1 MSIVKGSELCPACG
15 RVVWLV
21 RLLSGPAYCHTPRA
35 YGDAP
40 CLGTEY
46 TWPGE
51 AEAIR
56 RIRAQGGER
65 LRLAA
70 HP

>member
-21 RLLSGPAYCHTPRA
+21 WLLSGPALAHDA
-35 YGDAP
+35 YGDGLCIGGQYIRP
-40 CLGTEY
+40 D
-46 TWPGE
+46 E